1 MSKKSKAPGCICH
14 RNPVKGTWKCC
25 GWERL
30 SAEAICDQATPQ
42 IHRLVLSLGPLV
54 LVNQS
59 SESGAFARS
68 ALQFLLLGGVWENT
82 NVNIQLSPLWSRSP
96 LQRSA
101 EGTELFL
108 FPRWCWLHSNNA
120 EIYSSFSDNKMQ
132 LYGSRSSCGLE
143 SPTQTS
149 PFGLGPRE
157 CWATSSPNLCP
168 QGWSKPTGAG
178 WRSRASPKGRESIF
192 VALAQIFSFSGWL
205 LPHIQLP
212 HFLMPASFCV
222 YFFLV

>member
-1 MSKKSKAPGCICH
+1 MPDQHCNSCF
-14 RNPVKGTWKCC
+14 
-25 GWERL
+25 WE
-30 SAEAICDQATPQ
+30 EF
-42 IHRLVLSLGPLV
+42 GK
-54 LVNQS
+54 
-59 SESGAFARS
+59 
-68 ALQFLLLGGVWENT
+68 NT

-120 EIYSSFSDNKMQ
+120 EIYSSFSDNKTQ

-192 VALAQIFSFSGWL
+192 AALAQIFSFSGWL
-205 LPHIQLP
+205 LPHPAPSLP
-212 HFLMPASFCV
+212 HACKFLCL
-222 YFFLV
+222 FFPCIIFNLDK